1 MCKDK
6 DPVQQKKKKK
16 KKKKER
22 KEKTE
27 NLKIVVQIP
36 KFRYLVLVQI
46 PKKHA

>member
-6 DPVQQKKKKK
+6 DPVQQKKKKERK
-16 KKKKER
+16 KKK
-22 KEKTE
+22 KTE

-36 KFRYLVLVQI
+36 KFSYLVLLVQI